1 MYTRMNRAWSI
12 WLCVCVCACVCV
24 CVGVG
29 AWACVRKF
37 NSWKLQFIST
47 TANVTGTMSNQ
58 IKSTEYRKIQ
68 KRMVLYMYISTIF
81 SNSKEAIASWQVDIV
96 LWLLTEYSS
105 KPQQNS
111 IVGECRHPTYVLIA
125 TLKCRRLKWARQATT
140 SMGKS

>member
-1 MYTRMNRAWSI
+1 MFFMYLIKWKLGLNRGKNVHKNEQGLKYMI
-12 WLCVCVCACVCV
+12 VCVRMCVCVCV

-96 LWLLTEYSS
+96 L
-105 KPQQNS
+105 
-111 IVGECRHPTYVLIA
+111 
-125 TLKCRRLKWARQATT
+125 
-140 SMGKS
+140 